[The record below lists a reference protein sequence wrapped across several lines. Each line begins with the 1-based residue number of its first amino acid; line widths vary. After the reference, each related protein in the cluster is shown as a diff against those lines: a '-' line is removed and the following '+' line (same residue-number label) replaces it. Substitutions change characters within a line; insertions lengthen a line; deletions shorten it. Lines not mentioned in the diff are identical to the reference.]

1 MQPSKPIRNTPP
13 PPPQEN
19 PLRPLFRYPGGKYK
33 RDIINSCVRS
43 RLKKAAYFGKK

>member
-1 MQPSKPIRNTPP
+1 VAG
-13 PPPQEN
+13 E
-19 PLRPLFRYPGGKYK
+19 